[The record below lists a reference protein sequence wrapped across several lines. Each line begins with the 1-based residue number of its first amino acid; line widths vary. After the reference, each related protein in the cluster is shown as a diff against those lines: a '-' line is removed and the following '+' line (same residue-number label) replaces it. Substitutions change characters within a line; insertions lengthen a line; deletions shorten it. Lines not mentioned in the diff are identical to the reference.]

1 MQAVGQCVYLRPFV
15 EDFTPTWLLGS
26 SLSLTCGAMVLMWI
40 SEARGRLTP
49 PWRAP
54 GADLARAPPPPQVL
68 TELKLGNGT
77 SLLIFVNILSSL
89 PYSAGQTL
97 TQASSDGNNAGLV
110 AFAASFLAICTGI
123 VYVQARARPS
133 QPLRRS
139 AACDAI

>member
-1 MQAVGQCVYLRPFV
+1 M
-15 EDFTPTWLLGS
+15 
-26 SLSLTCGAMVLMWI
+26 
-40 SEARGRLTP
+40 
-49 PWRAP
+49 
-54 GADLARAPPPPQVL
+54 L